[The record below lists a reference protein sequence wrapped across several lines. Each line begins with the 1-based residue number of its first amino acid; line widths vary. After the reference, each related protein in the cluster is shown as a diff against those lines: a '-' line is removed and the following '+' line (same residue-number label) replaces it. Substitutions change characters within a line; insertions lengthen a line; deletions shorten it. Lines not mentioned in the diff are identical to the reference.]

1 MGASCSACMK
11 PSASKDSDNTYLK
24 PTAVI
29 AVKEELVD
37 KPVEQLKKTS
47 NEAVAESQLLKEWLN
62 EQEWIEKIKNRKS
75 FKEELKSW
83 KEFN

>member
-75 FKEELKSW
+75 FEKELKSW

>member
-11 PSASKDSDNTYLK
+11 PASSKESDNTYLK

>member
-75 FKEELKSW
+75 FQKELKSW

>member
-1 MGASCSACMK
+1 MGASCSACMT

-29 AVKEELVD
+29 AVKEELVE

>member
-11 PSASKDSDNTYLK
+11 PSASKESDDTYLK

-62 EQEWIEKIKNRKS
+62 EQEWIEKIMRRKS
-75 FKEELKSW
+75 LKKEWKSLT
-83 KEFN
+83 E

>member
-29 AVKEELVD
+29 AVKEELVE

-75 FKEELKSW
+75 FQKELKSW